1 MIDPLIGMTFDAS
14 SMLASSGRRGDDGSA
29 PRGGNGSQVL
39 PVADLPD
46 DFDGVPEDGMQY
58 LFTVRREAQKR
69 PSINRVP
76 NPYQVIEQGP
86 SLTPSTP
93 RARQLARPTEAWSS
107 AFVTQFLQ
115 LRRRIAA
122 APALSSFPPTTH
134 NALPQPQD
142 QGAWHLFIHGRK
154 TAQTT
159 EAANKSSS
167 SASATLSTRIPT
179 APPPAATQSPTTP
192 INVQMTPA
200 ELEAADLLQAAKSHL
215 LASLELDAPSVS
227 EFPESEATDEVSSH
241 PPHYPTPS
249 LLLSIPAYYIPRLLF
264 HFQCWLVTKQ
274 EDYEMMINYVPST
287 IFAPSSLRR
296 KPQTSSSSTTTPTLP
311 LAAVPAKAPPR
322 PPLMTAHE
330 LHWLL
335 SLLTRL
341 DTLLDGED
349 ISSLR
354 SLVRTIKHSNEA
366 SEKARMQREG
376 DRKRPRGMEEKR
388 EDEDEAERRG
398 LGWMIVAIV
407 CGEVWGQ
414 KDLWDE

>member
-1 MIDPLIGMTFDAS
+1 MIDPLIGMTFDMS

-58 LFTVRREAQKR
+58 LFTVRQEAQKR

-76 NPYQVIEQGP
+76 NPYQVIAQ
-86 SLTPSTP
+86 TPSPAQATP
-93 RARQLARPTEAWSS
+93 RVRQVGRPTEAWSS
-107 AFVTQFLQ
+107 SFVTQFLQ
-115 LRRRIAA
+115 LRQRIAA
-122 APALSSFPPTTH
+122 APALSSFPPMTH
-134 NALPQPQD
+134 NPLPQPQD

-154 TAQTT
+154 TAQASD
-159 EAANKSSS
+159 AAKRSFSSS
-167 SASATLSTRIPT
+167 TASLSTRIPT
-179 APPPAATQSPTTP
+179 APPPAAATQS
-192 INVQMTPA
+192 IIADVDMTPA
-200 ELEAADLLQAAKSHL
+200 ESEAAESLQAAKSQL
-215 LASLELDAPSVS
+215 LASLELDAPSAS
-227 EFPESEATDEVSSH
+227 ELPDPEEDSTDVPSH
-241 PPHYPTPS
+241 PPHYPTPF
-249 LLLSIPAYYIPRLLF
+249 LLLSIPAYYIPLLLF
-264 HFQCWLVTKQ
+264 HFQYWLATKQ
-274 EDYEMMINYVPST
+274 EDYEMAINYTTST

-296 KPQTSSSSTTTPTLP
+296 KPTTSTQPMT
-311 LAAVPAKAPPR
+311 AVPVKSIPR

-349 ISSLR
+349 ISTLR
-354 SLVRTIKHSNEA
+354 SLVRTIKLSNEK
-366 SEKARMQREG
+366 SELARLEREEV
-376 DRKRPRGMEEKR
+376 RKEPRRMEEKR

-398 LGWMIVAIV
+398 LGWMIVAVV

-414 KDLWDE
+414 RDLWDE

>member
-1 MIDPLIGMTFDAS
+1 MIDPLIGMTFDVS

-58 LFTVRREAQKR
+58 LFTVRQEARKR

-76 NPYQVIEQGP
+76 NPYQVIAQ
-86 SLTPSTP
+86 TPSPAPATP
-93 RARQLARPTEAWSS
+93 RVRQVGRPTQAWRSS
-107 AFVTQFLQ
+107 FVTQFLQ
-115 LRRRIAA
+115 LRQRIAA
-122 APALSSFPPTTH
+122 APALSSFPPMTH
-134 NALPQPQD
+134 NPLPQPQD

-154 TAQTT
+154 TAQTSD
-159 EAANKSSS
+159 AAKRSSS
-167 SASATLSTRIPT
+167 SSTASLSTRIPT
-179 APPPAATQSPTTP
+179 APPPAAATQSTTTD
-192 INVQMTPA
+192 VDMTPA
-200 ELEAADLLQAAKSHL
+200 ESEAAESLQAAKSQL
-215 LASLELDAPSVS
+215 LASLELDAPSAS
-227 EFPESEATDEVSSH
+227 ELPDPEEDSTEVPSH

-264 HFQCWLVTKQ
+264 HFQYWLATKQ
-274 EDYEMMINYVPST
+274 EDYEMAINYTTST

-296 KPQTSSSSTTTPTLP
+296 KPTTSTQPMT
-311 LAAVPAKAPPR
+311 AVPVKTIPR

-349 ISSLR
+349 ISTLR
-354 SLVRTIKHSNEA
+354 SLVRTIKLSNEK
-366 SEKARMQREG
+366 SELARREREEVRKA
-376 DRKRPRGMEEKR
+376 PRRIEEKR

-398 LGWMIVAIV
+398 FGWMIVAVV

-414 KDLWDE
+414 RDLWDE